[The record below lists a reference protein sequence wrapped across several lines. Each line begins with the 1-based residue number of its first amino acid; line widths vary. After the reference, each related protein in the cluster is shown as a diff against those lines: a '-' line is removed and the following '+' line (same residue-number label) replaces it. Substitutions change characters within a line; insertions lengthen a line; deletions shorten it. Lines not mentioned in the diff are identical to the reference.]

1 MNKIKIN
8 TEIIKLDAFLKWAGI
23 VSSGSEAK
31 IYIQDG
37 LVKVNSE
44 IWSAESENGEKIE
57 EGSEVEIIRI
67 NGVKAIL
74 KKVSTIKFVL
84 EKFSFLR
91 FSFVNSSSFEGSN
104 FFMVGKNFSS
114 SKPVG

>member
-44 IWSAESENGEKIE
+44 ICNQRGKKLRIGDVVSFEDSDY
-57 EGSEVEIIRI
+57 EII
-67 NGVKAIL
+67 
-74 KKVSTIKFVL
+74 
-84 EKFSFLR
+84 
-91 FSFVNSSSFEGSN
+91 
-104 FFMVGKNFSS
+104 
-114 SKPVG
+114 

>member
-44 IWSAESENGEKIE
+44 ICNQRGKKLKIGDIVNFEN
-57 EGSEVEIIRI
+57 SDYEII
-67 NGVKAIL
+67 
-74 KKVSTIKFVL
+74 
-84 EKFSFLR
+84 
-91 FSFVNSSSFEGSN
+91 
-104 FFMVGKNFSS
+104 
-114 SKPVG
+114 